1 MKNYNSLT
9 KEDIDKMS
17 FEELIRIPPEFLQEN
32 YSDVYSKLYLKT
44 NDSTICLEDEYPYE
58 NSPNKIIYEV
68 FPVTDGKK
76 ITIYLTKKGDSISVI
91 GKSFASHCL
100 EQVFDE
106 NDQVI
111 SETIKENPYYKK

>member
-1 MKNYNSLT
+1 MKNYNRLT

-32 YSDVYSKLYLKT
+32 YFDVYSKLYLKT
-44 NDSTICLEDEYPYE
+44 NDSIICLEDEYPYE

-68 FPVTDGKK
+68 FPVTEGKK
-76 ITIYLTKKGDSISVI
+76 IIIYLTKKRDSFSLI

-106 NDQVI
+106 NDHVI

>member
-1 MKNYNSLT
+1 MKNYNRLT

-32 YSDVYSKLYLKT
+32 YFDVYSKLYLKT
-44 NDSTICLEDEYPYE
+44 NDSIICLEDEYPYE

-68 FPVTDGKK
+68 FPVTEGKK
-76 ITIYLTKKGDSISVI
+76 IIIYLTKKRDSFSLI
-91 GKSFASHCL
+91 GKFFASHCL

-106 NDQVI
+106 NDHVI